1 MRYICGVKEIITP
14 ITNKNITIMATN
26 KNYNVIR
33 MTKRAGFT
41 TENLYKGRM
50 RDCKNYLK
58 GTGLAY
64 EEHGYKLVKTTFQ
77 IIVYEGNTPE
87 VWYMIT
93 ED

>member
-1 MRYICGVKEIITP
+1 
-14 ITNKNITIMATN
+14 MATN

-33 MTKRAGFT
+33 IVRRAGLT

-58 GTGLAY
+58 GTSLAY

-77 IIVYEGNTPE
+77 IIVYEENIPE
-87 VWYMIT
+87 IWYMIT